1 MERRRNLKGRY
12 SGVSIFSTHIK
23 CGDCGN
29 WYGSKVW
36 HSTDKYKKTV
46 WNCNGKTTKKC
57 GCKTPK
63 IEEEQIKGWFI
74 QALNSFTEDR
84 AEVIENVQTELE
96 RLTDVQELDDKIRE
110 LSAELNVVA
119 DMMNEMIA
127 ENARVAQDQTEYQER
142 YEGLN
147 QRYLKIEAEADAA
160 KAKKR
165 LQGARRKDLERF
177 VKTLQKLPDE
187 VTTFSS
193 GQWGALVDFMTVY
206 SDGKVVFTFKNGME
220 IPIE

>member
-1 MERRRNLKGRY
+1 MI
-12 SGVSIFSTHIK
+12 STVTSSSILCIK
-23 CGDCGN
+23 FE
-29 WYGSKVW
+29 K
-36 HSTDKYKKTV
+36 
-46 WNCNGKTTKKC
+46 KTTKKC
-57 GCKTPK
+57 GCRTPK

-74 QALNSFTEDR
+74 QALNSFAEDR
-84 AEVIENVQTELE
+84 AEIIENVQTELE
-96 RLTDVQELDDKIRE
+96 RLTDMQELDDKIRE

-160 KAKKR
+160 NSKKR

-206 SDGKVVFTFKNGME
+206 EGGRAVFTFKNGME
-220 IPIE
+220 VPIE